1 MEQVLVAASRGD
13 AREQEILDITLE
25 LIAEVGYERMSM
37 DVLAAR
43 ARASKATLY
52 RRWPGKAPLV
62 AEAVRRRGC
71 AISFATPDTGS
82 LRGDLI
88 AAIRV
93 KREILTGQD
102 GPLFV
107 GLMMAAQSDTELAS
121 LLREQFSADK
131 SAVTETLIS
140 RAIARQEVPPGTNA
154 SLVTEIV
161 PALLLT
167 RLLVTGEPLDDAY
180 LAHVVD
186 DIVLPT
192 LQRIPTPNP

>member
-1 MEQVLVAASRGD
+1 MLVAANRGE
-13 AREQEILDITLE
+13 AREQEILDITLD
-25 LIAEVGYERMSM
+25 LIGEVGYERMSM

-52 RRWPGKAPLV
+52 RRWPGKAQLV
-62 AEAVRRRGC
+62 AEAVRRRSC
-71 AISFATPDTGS
+71 AISFGTPDTGS

-88 AAIRV
+88 AAIRE
-93 KREILTGQD
+93 KREVLTGQD

-107 GLMMAAQSDTELAS
+107 GLMMAAQSDSELAS
-121 LLREQFSADK
+121 LLREQFNSDK
-131 SAVTETLIS
+131 PAVTETLIS
-140 RAIARQEVPPGTNA
+140 RAIARREVPPGTNA
-154 SLVTEIV
+154 ALVTEIV

-192 LQRIPTPNP
+192 LQRIPPPNP